1 MATRQILLDTGSI
14 AIGRFVCPPGDLRW
28 SRENWIGPQH
38 HVVFPARSV
47 VIEQAG
53 RRPIVANP
61 NRVMLYDA
69 DRTYRRELLSPDGDL
84 ATYVTLGPDLVRQIV
99 GADEEEAP
107 PRFARSSSWLG
118 SAALLQVR
126 LLVSA
131 LEHGRVDALVVEE
144 TLLLLLAGVISDQPR
159 SGRRRGRGPG
169 SRAATRRAHDD
180 LVHDTERL
188 LSRRF
193 AEQLSLTAVARVV
206 GSSPYHLARV
216 FRAMTGHSLHAY
228 REQIRLRLALDGL
241 TSPTPNASL
250 AVLASELGFS
260 SHSHLDARFRRTFGR
275 TPAAVRSEAA
285 RGVWARS
292 TGRESSTILQGRG
305 RRPD

>member
-1 MATRQILLDTGSI
+1 VATRQILLDTGSI

-69 DRTYRRELLSPDGDL
+69 DRTYRRELLSPDGDI
-84 ATYVTLGPDLVRQIV
+84 ATYVALGPELVRQIV
-99 GADEEEAP
+99 GAGEDEPP
-107 PRFARSSSWLG
+107 PRFARSSSWLA
-118 SAALLQVR
+118 SDALLGVS

-131 LEHGRVDALVVEE
+131 LEDGRVDALVVEE
-144 TLLLLLAGVISDQPR
+144 TLLGLLAGVISDQPPSPHRQRR
-159 SGRRRGRGPG
+159 SPG
-169 SRAATRRAHDD
+169 SRAATRRDHHD

-193 AEQLSLTAVARVV
+193 AEPLSLTAIARIV

-216 FRAMTGHSLHAY
+216 FRAVTGQSLHAY
-228 REQIRLRLALDGL
+228 REQIRLRLALDRL
-241 TSPTPNASL
+241 TSPTPGASL
-250 AVLASELGFS
+250 AVLASELGFA

-275 TPAAVRSEAA
+275 TPAAVRSAAA
-285 RGVWARS
+285 RGVPAR
-292 TGRESSTILQGRG
+292 TARRESSTILQGRG